1 MASESTSRSVHL
13 LPFGVPTLIIADDP
27 QLRAAA
33 AAAYSHWSAEAPVAD
48 PALELR
54 LEIGCASSIDVSFE
68 IRVKGSRLWI
78 AGEGIEGTADAA
90 TGSGHARVPASL
102 ADDPVAL
109 TELIDTLLLFQLA
122 RHGRTPVH
130 ASAFMLGDVAVVLA
144 GGSGSGKSTLA
155 LAATARGLPIL
166 SDDTIFVQREP
177 EFAVWG
183 CPRPIHVFP
192 EDGPAGSH
200 PTRLRNGKL
209 KKAIEVPAFTLKA
222 EAAMLVLLERGERLA
237 LTAISAADALQSLM
251 VLDSG
256 FDLLAEES
264 SDAIAVLASRG
275 AWRMT
280 LEKDPAAAI
289 DLLAHHFAGD

>member
-1 MASESTSRSVHL
+1 MASEPTSRSVHL
-13 LPFGVPTLIIADDP
+13 LPFGIPTLIIAEDP

-68 IRVKGSRLWI
+68 IRVKGSRLWV
-78 AGEGIEGTADAA
+78 AGKGIEGAADAA
-90 TGSGHARVPASL
+90 TGMMYARVPVTL

-122 RHGRTPVH
+122 RRGRTPVH

-155 LAATARGLPIL
+155 LAAASRGLPIL

-177 EFAVWG
+177 EFALWG
-183 CPRPIHVFP
+183 FPRPIHVFSA
-192 EDGPAGSH
+192 DSPAGDH

-209 KKAIEVPAFTLKA
+209 KTAIEAPAVTLKA
-222 EAAMLVLLERGERLA
+222 EAAMLVLLEQGERLA

-251 VLDSG
+251 VLDRG
-256 FDLLAEES
+256 FDLLADES
-264 SDAIAVLASRG
+264 RQAISVLASRG
-275 AWRMT
+275 TWRLT
-280 LEKDPAAAI
+280 LERDPGAAI
-289 DLLAHHFAGD
+289 DLLARDLPVP